1 MKKYKVVGLPKM
13 HQGGNIPWHS
23 HPHEESMESTR
34 TQYSGTDEAYAQM
47 EDEIK
52 KQKER
57 EKKNQEFLQVWNVM
71 SYDQRVDWVNKKNAN
86 FKEQGATWRYKIPE
100 RSEAEWNI
108 LDDIQDNEALEIS
121 DDIIEQINNPQER
134 LYNGQTAEEVF
145 MNSTTKGNKH
155 RLQTKSLYGSLTRTP
170 EWQIDEY
177 KQRNDGSNYLYREGQ
192 GKDDNRELE
201 ELRQRYFNIEAQ
213 MQMSFGDRK
222 GDPTRALH
230 WANKDGKIYRRQIAA
245 LKADL
250 QEYYLRKRQQYGMPK
265 SVYSIGNTQVYESVP
280 NTDPQNKIYD
290 DETGEWTGEY
300 RPNMVPKLD
309 EFGNPITERKITKL
323 LKRRIPITENTLF
336 EIEQINELGY
346 VPRKYMPEY
355 ADTVTYPDKKNQK
368 LQQKL
373 SDEAEQLFLNATDA
387 GYLPNSLVPIMGKI
401 EDLKDFIKVTK
412 GDFKD
417 YEKDL
422 KKYDKQ
428 QIDDAAYIGV
438 DYWKGEL
445 FGKKFKLGSSPEHYK
460 ALRKKMSETPT
471 DQYLMKI
478 YKTYFQDQDPNNVKF
493 TEEERNSMIAQ
504 GWADGSMDAIKQV
517 AWGVAAGGLAAPYV
531 VSALTTIMT
540 NPLFQAA
547 MTGYFAYTAPE
558 MVDDFQKNLRKLV
571 EETDPG
577 TMDRLLGIPGA
588 SMDALFALMGVKSA
602 ASIVKGANKARKLL
616 TGAVKTEEE
625 LIKLYRDAFKP
636 NLTPKQIK
644 QRMKNN
650 PQFAAEQER
659 INKMSLKELQAKG
672 INEGIVYTEDGS
684 AVLQSKAPIYFQ
696 YTKQGSSPSQIIDKS
711 GKVISKIPGKGNVV
725 IGFGEI
731 EKTAGQ
737 IPKVI
742 KPNTFVTRQIKLPG
756 GRTMQVGVYNYD
768 RALTAMGEAAVARGA
783 GAAATA
789 TEEAVYEIGKGNEV
803 GLSEFG
809 EATVMAFPESIMI
822 GAEELKILR
831 EKMNIDVL
839 VANGQTIVLNQK
851 ALPQYTSKIK
861 YKASELGFENSRIE
875 HGSPI
880 GIKGEPDPLFRQ
892 RADVDQT
899 VLKPKEKGFT
909 LSESTGSSSSGTG
922 IYFSQPANMQKNLK
936 SGMPNANPTGY
947 ALSSYGEGYIYE
959 STIKPDAVIVDQEG
973 MKKILNEAGYTLS
986 TSMDNIP
993 EEAYKILREEGVDIV
1008 VGSFEKGAVNEYNVI
1023 NPEAITELSQT
1034 AKTGAK
1040 KYQVTHADRGSYQ
1053 KLLDFNTKAEAE
1065 AFVEKMG
1072 GKLKQKDYTGLR
1084 KDGTFDRYE
1093 HPETGHIFGIREVRG
1108 DKEEILGP
1116 VKQKEEASEVYANVI
1131 DGMDDADIPLDVNE
1145 ALVKLTDQQF
1155 KQVVGTDKWVYE
1167 MLVAKDPARA
1177 ARNFKV
1183 KVDTAKNN
1191 KGVQIIN
1198 NTESFT
1204 KAAQDGN
1211 MQFTDIL
1218 KVKTAANDGKQEAI
1232 DWVSSDQFIQRVM
1245 DSRGVSKEKARLIQ
1259 MEFLNNIENTA
1270 LELKAYNEQAKVRGT
1285 FSSAEGVVRVHAP
1298 KVEGFDG
1305 DNIRQLEDLAG
1316 TVKHEYLHAANVA
1329 SGENMKGIEFLPPL
1343 KAPEGA
1349 KPVVRQNIAYLNRK
1363 PEQQVRAVKAIQLAQ
1378 QAGVIKADEKFTVDK
1393 LNKLRDYIEEEGL
1406 LFGVAGYGE
1415 LGLLLDPIK
1424 SGNTFK
1430 DKDIVNLLNTAY
1442 QYALPLIGGA
1452 GAAMLSDSDEDMDAA
1467 MMAALPLMIF
1477 GRGKKINLKNVYKNI
1492 RNFFKTV
1499 PALKNV
1505 LFKQSELESYV
1516 LKNLPAK
1523 ITKELGPN
1531 LTFEK
1536 LVEVKPEV
1544 VKNAVVDYV
1553 AETLPSSADLDPAT
1567 TMSYDKG
1574 YVTESFMKEDYG
1586 KNPLKSKKVGT
1597 TFKELA
1603 PNGPVSRI
1611 AKDGMVSTEE
1621 ALAIINKGSM
1631 PHLKV
1636 PRIKAELEKRYGED
1650 IPEKISLDE
1659 LNDIANL
1666 VTVPLNITVSGQI
1679 TKENGIVY
1687 DNVNSGLAGS
1697 YGNPIYGHRRIGFDK
1712 APINSEILNAFKGL
1726 NAEEA
1731 TAKFNQINEEFAKEV
1746 KSSRDKYAA
1755 LKKEQDAQ
1763 AKVIRDTR
1771 DIVDKKMVWI
1781 DYHMTKEDWY
1791 AQASQN
1797 KERMNEVNAYSE
1809 AVKNHNLANGK
1820 YQKLA
1825 MQMRTVEKRSD
1836 YKKRQHDELADALD
1850 DFVKGIIPEFTV
1862 NNRTLIFSN
1871 NARLPGYGVTNH
1883 DTPEGTMGHV
1893 HTTEKNTDE
1902 ETLVVTQIQ
1911 SDAAQRSTLKEF
1923 SKKGIEKLY
1932 VDQEW
1937 NDMNTAIRDKIDEI
1951 QYYNPRVG
1959 IPERDRMRLIWENV
1973 RKGITNGNSYDTHA
1987 KEIAELERYLGESL
2001 FATESK
2007 SMGRTK
2013 VNDTLLA
2020 DRLGP
2025 DDNTLK
2031 DAKAYQKDSRIR
2043 MIEETIHWAA
2053 QNGYTKVRFP
2063 APQTVVNIQDYEHS
2077 LNYPTPKEGLG
2088 NNIANVYETY
2098 FLEATLANYLDFSK
2112 TKAAFNTKAG
2122 DKDIIPTV
2130 LTDTDKIKLLYEIH
2144 RTDLYDGIRDIEE
2157 PIVDLVDN
2165 AALAKKIVESGKPL
2179 WEYVQKTD
2187 SSGKPIKG
2195 KELKS
2200 DFYNED
2206 QIKAIKKLLQRGE
2219 RQLKHALES
2228 QVNGTDPFRNIDKF
2242 NMLPDDKYKIV
2253 IQHKK
2258 DYEDLQKR
2266 FPNVKFLT
2274 EKPIVGSKGNYWYE
2288 FVIPKEILDGVRP
2301 IISHKKGGVVE
2312 AELTKEEV
2320 QKYIDQGY
2328 VLDELT

>member
-71 SYDQRVDWVNKKNAN
+71 SYDQRVDWVNKKNAK
-86 FKEQGATWRYKIPE
+86 FKEQGVTWRYKIPE

-121 DDIIEQINNPQER
+121 DDIIEQINNPQET

-145 MNSTTKGNKH
+145 MNSPTKGNKH

-170 EWQIDEY
+170 EWQMDEY

-213 MQMSFGDRK
+213 MQMNFGDRK

-245 LKADL
+245 LKADI

-265 SVYSIGNTQVYESVP
+265 SAYSIGNTQVYESVP

-346 VPRKYMPEY
+346 VPRKYIPEY
-355 ADTVTYPDKKNQK
+355 PDTVNYPDKKNQK

-422 KKYDKQ
+422 KKYNKQ

-438 DYWKGEL
+438 DYWEGEL
-445 FGKKFKLGSSPEHYK
+445 FGKKFKLGSSPEHYR
-460 ALRKKMSETPT
+460 ALRKKISENPT
-471 DQYLMKI
+471 DQHLMKI

-517 AWGVAAGGLAAPYV
+517 AFAVAAGGLAAPYV
-531 VSALTTIMT
+531 VSALTTIMN
-540 NPLFQAA
+540 NPLVQAA
-547 MTGYFAYTAPE
+547 MTGYFAYTAPQ

-577 TMDRLLGIPGA
+577 TMDRLLGMPGV
-588 SMDALFALMGVKSA
+588 SLDALFALMGVKSA

-650 PQFAAEQER
+650 PQFRAEQER
-659 INKMSLKELQAKG
+659 INNMSLKELQAKG
-672 INEGIVYTEDGS
+672 IDEGIVYTENGS
-684 AVLQSKAPIYFQ
+684 AILQSKAPIYFQ
-696 YTKQGSSPSQIIDKS
+696 YTKQGSSPYKILDKS
-711 GKVISKIPGKGNVV
+711 GKVISNVSGEGNVI

-731 EKTAGQ
+731 EKTAGE

-756 GRTMQVGVYNYD
+756 GRTIQVGVYNYD

-783 GAAATA
+783 DAAATA
-789 TEEAVYEIGKGNEV
+789 TEEAVYEIGKANEV
-803 GLSEFG
+803 GLSKFG

-822 GAEELKILR
+822 DAKGLEILR

-851 ALPQYTSKIK
+851 ALPQGSSKVPESFK
-861 YKASELGFENSRIE
+861 SEIDWAKWNKDIPNNKPLMEEYRAIE
-875 HGSPI
+875 HNTKQDGTWM
-880 GIKGEPDPLFRQ
+880 KNPDGTPFDGTKEQ
-892 RADVDQT
+892 FVQQQSENFKKAFPEGVDQ
-899 VLKPKEKGFT
+899 VYRGVRKNRNIPKQGLFT
-909 LSESTGSSSSGTG
+909 AENRELAEGYAPYNSKMTLGPDFPESTGG
-922 IYFSQPANMQKNLK
+922 IQELYFPKQPRSAEIDIRLQEWAEIDLNNIK
-936 SGMPNANPTGY
+936 SDKDWKQFLEINIKGQEEQA
-947 ALSSYGEGYIYE
+947 ALRD
-959 STIKPDAVIVDQEG
+959 KQMKALR
-973 MKKILNEAGYTLS
+973 KKI
-986 TSMDNIP
+986 
-993 EEAYKILREEGVDIV
+993 REEGLEHDAKDKN
-1008 VGSFEKGAVNEYNVI
+1008 GWTLRALADSMRASNAKARYWKKQQNMPAPEVNEV
-1023 NPEAITELSQT
+1023 
-1034 AKTGAK
+1034 
-1040 KYQVTHADRGSYQ
+1040 
-1053 KLLDFNTKAEAE
+1053 
-1065 AFVEKMG
+1065 VEE
-1072 GKLKQKDYTGLR
+1072 LR
-1084 KDGTFDRYE
+1084 KAFPD
-1093 HPETGHIFGIREVRG
+1093 ET
-1108 DKEEILGP
+1108 
-1116 VKQKEEASEVYANVI
+1116 S
-1131 DGMDDADIPLDVNE
+1131 
-1145 ALVKLTDQQF
+1145 TD
-1155 KQVVGTDKWVYE
+1155 
-1167 MLVAKDPARA
+1167 
-1177 ARNFKV
+1177 
-1183 KVDTAKNN
+1183 
-1191 KGVQIIN
+1191 
-1198 NTESFT
+1198 
-1204 KAAQDGN
+1204 
-1211 MQFTDIL
+1211 DIL
-1218 KVKTAANDGKQEAI
+1218 KYMLENDI
-1232 DWVSSDQFIQRVM
+1232 
-1245 DSRGVSKEKARLIQ
+1245 
-1259 MEFLNNIENTA
+1259 
-1270 LELKAYNEQAKVRGT
+1270 
-1285 FSSAEGVVRVHAP
+1285 
-1298 KVEGFDG
+1298 
-1305 DNIRQLEDLAG
+1305 G
-1316 TVKHEYLHAANVA
+1316 TVKLRNIKDDGFGTEVLIN
-1329 SGENMKGIEFLPPL
+1329 N
-1343 KAPEGA
+1343 APEPG
-1349 KPVVRQNIAYLNRK
+1349 RN
-1363 PEQQVRAVKAIQLAQ
+1363 VKSA
-1378 QAGVIKADEKFTVDK
+1378 
-1393 LNKLRDYIEEEGL
+1393 
-1406 LFGVAGYGE
+1406 FGNDGMFDMTNPDIY
-1415 LGLLLDPIK
+1415 K
-1424 SGNTFK
+1424 S
-1430 DKDIVNLLNTAY
+1430 V
-1442 QYALPLIGGA
+1442 LPLVGTV
-1452 GAAMLSDSDEDMDAA
+1452 GAAAVAASDEDPDAS

-1477 GRGKKINLKNVYKNI
+1477 GRGKKINLKRAYKNI
-1492 RNFFKTV
+1492 RKFFKTV

-1603 PNGPVSRI
+1603 PNGPISRI

-1687 DNVNSGLAGS
+1687 DKVDSGFTGS
-1697 YGNPIYGHRRIGFDK
+1697 YGNSTYGHRRIGFDK
-1712 APINSEILNAFKGL
+1712 APLNSEILNAFKGL

-1731 TAKFNQINEEFAKEV
+1731 TVKFNQINAEYAKKV
-1746 KSSRDKYAA
+1746 KSDKDKYAA
-1755 LKKEQDAQ
+1755 LEKEQDAQ

-1797 KERMNEVNAYSE
+1797 KQRMNEVKAYSE
-1809 AVKNHNLANGK
+1809 AVKNHNLANKK
-1820 YQKLA
+1820 YEKLA
-1825 MQMRTVEKRSD
+1825 MQMRNLEKRSD
-1836 YKKRQHDELADALD
+1836 YEKRQHDELANTLD
-1850 DFVKGIIPEFTV
+1850 DFVKGIIPDFTV

-1871 NARLPGYGVTNH
+1871 NARLPGYGVTKH
-1883 DTPEGTMGHV
+1883 DMPEGTMGHV
-1893 HTTEKNTDE
+1893 HITEKNSDE

-1951 QYYNPRVG
+1951 QYYNPKVG
-1959 IPERDRMRLIWENV
+1959 KPERDRMRLIWENV
-1973 RKGITNGNSYDTHA
+1973 HKGITNGNSYDTHA

-2063 APQTVVNIQDYEHS
+2063 APQTVVNVQEYQDSYLH
-2077 LNYPTPKEGLG
+2077 YPTPKEGLG
-2088 NNIANVYETY
+2088 NNIANVRETN
-2098 FLEATLANYLDFSK
+2098 FIEATLVNYLDISK
-2112 TKAAFNTKAG
+2112 TKAAFNTEAD

-2130 LTDTDKIKLLYEIH
+2130 LTDEDKITLLYQMHLTDIH
-2144 RTDLYDGIRDIEE
+2144 DGSRDVAE
-2157 PIVDLVDN
+2157 PIVDIVDN

-2228 QVNGTDPFRNIDKF
+2228 QVNGTDPFRNLDKF

-2253 IQHKK
+2253 IQYQK
-2258 DYEDLQKR
+2258 DYEELQKR

-2274 EKPIVGSKGNYWYE
+2274 EKPIVGRDGNYWYE